1 MLAFIIFGKIKAE
14 GDGYAKSW
22 KRARLEVAKKRL
34 PGWQEAFMAS
44 RIEGYVKL
52 LSDETK
58 LASDRFWQLDK
69 MIKED
74 RKKSG
79 VIAEMSHLD
88 KDLILLNLLREG
100 TITESD
106 LEGFSEELTETV
118 RYFYKKLNGRKK

>member
-1 MLAFIIFGKIKAE
+1 MPRVGNEHDWNL
-14 GDGYAKSW
+14 
-22 KRARLEVAKKRL
+22 LKKRL

-100 TITESD
+100 AITESD
-106 LEGFSEELTETV
+106 LEGFSEKLIETV

>member
-1 MLAFIIFGKIKAE
+1 MQRVGNKQDWQL
-14 GDGYAKSW
+14 
-22 KRARLEVAKKRL
+22 LKKRL

-44 RIEGYVKL
+44 RIKEYTKL

-74 RKKSG
+74 RKISG
-79 VIAEMSHLD
+79 VIVELSPLD
-88 KDLILLNLLREG
+88 MDLMLLNLLREG

-106 LEGFSEELTETV
+106 LEGFSEELIKAL
-118 RYFYKKLNGRKK
+118 RYFYRND